1 MVPINTKDNWIWTT
15 VKFNKYETLD
25 PNGELSPGSKIT
37 QGFPQDQYIEI
48 TKVSDQRNPLIKSS
62 IEIMKKEIPF

>member
-1 MVPINTKDNWIWTT
+1 M
-15 VKFNKYETLD
+15 D

-48 TKVSDQRNPLIKSS
+48 TKVSDQSNPLVKNP
-62 IEIMKKEIPF
+62 IMKMKMKMAS

>member
-1 MVPINTKDNWIWTT
+1 M
-15 VKFNKYETLD
+15 D
-25 PNGELSPGSKIT
+25 PNGELSPESKIT